1 MDLKDLAHRQ
11 LADYDRREPGG
22 LFTGNLLSLTIEDA
36 YALQVEVARLRQERG
51 ERIAGY
57 KVGCVSQVMQNQLGL
72 DRPVFGHVFATEVHA
87 PDAVL
92 DPGGFAGLAIEGE
105 LAVRIGKD
113 VPDANWIGQHPAEV
127 IFSAFPVIEL
137 HNYIFRNDPHT
148 AQELIGNNAIHAG
161 VVMPCMEPPLTDP
174 ALVQDIPI
182 TVSINGAVLG
192 TSSGRALSGGAPG
205 ERGSASGALGEV
217 WPLNSGRRDSPYG
230 FSAPALSSGSRGSDR
245 GDFRRID
252 RGARKNRRAVIP
264 RTWARAPHRF
274 RYRLGGPGRPAK
286 SCTALT
292 ARYQAVGQ

>member
-161 VVMPCMEPPLTDP
+161 VVMPGVEPPLTDP

-192 TSSGRALSGGAPG
+192 TSSGRALPGGPLASVVRLAEHLAKFGRSIRAGEIVLTGSPLPLYRVGAGDRIEVTSGGSIAV
-205 ERGSASGALGEV
+205 RA
-217 WPLNSGRRDSPYG
+217 
-230 FSAPALSSGSRGSDR
+230 
-245 GDFRRID
+245 RI
-252 RGARKNRRAVIP
+252 A
-264 RTWARAPHRF
+264 
-274 RYRLGGPGRPAK
+274 GP
-286 SCTALT
+286 
-292 ARYQAVGQ
+292 